1 LIVAGILLFWVAL
14 LLDPQ
19 SFDPVAIRGFHLCF
33 DDEVISLLYLGV
45 QRSRDAMTFGA
56 SKTEALDGSPVPLG
70 STATHETTGLE
81 TLWIEKQ
88 SNPKQKNTSDNQQ
101 PSEGQAVI
109 GRDPPPSH
117 RGFEPWNFTLKSFKA
132 LSINLIIAIDASLE
146 S

>member
-1 LIVAGILLFWVAL
+1 
-14 LLDPQ
+14 
-19 SFDPVAIRGFHLCF
+19 VAIRGFHLCF

-81 TLWIEKQ
+81 TLWIKKQ
-88 SNPKQKNTSDNQQ
+88 SNPKQKNASDNQQ

-117 RGFEPWNFTLKSFKA
+117 RGFEP
-132 LSINLIIAIDASLE
+132 
-146 S
+146 